1 MATTQHTVLV
11 VDDEP
16 ASVRAVRRAL
26 AEENRVLTAGS
37 GPEGLRLLAAE
48 QVALIVADHRM
59 PEMTGTEFMAE
70 SAARCPDTIRILLTG
85 YTDVDTV
92 IGAINAGH
100 VYYYLTKP
108 WEPREL
114 KLVVRRG
121 FERFDAEAARQ
132 RLTRELEQACDRIRR
147 EVEQKTRLLTMASH
161 ELGTPLHVLLNALD
175 LLATIELPPRARPWL
190 RAAQRNADWLGR
202 GLAQMTAAARSR
214 SDGIRLRPATLR
226 LADLWASLYRELRAH
241 LGERRLDLVAE
252 VNDDLPA
259 IEADRFWLRH
269 ALAGLVSNAIRFTP
283 DGGRVIVSARL
294 DAAGKQ
300 IAITVRDTGIGIPP
314 AQLAEIFEPFSAA
327 GGDPFQHASGSLAFG
342 ARGLGLGL
350 SIAQAIVAL
359 HGGSIVAESQPQ
371 QGSCFTLLLPMCRR
385 AAARGDFE

>member
-1 MATTQHTVLV
+1 MTRTQHTVLV

-26 AEENRVLTAGS
+26 ADEHRVLTAGS

-48 QVALIVADHRM
+48 RVALIVADHRM
-59 PEMTGTEFMAE
+59 PEMTGTEFLAE
-70 SAARCPDTIRILLTG
+70 SAARCPDTIRVLLTG

-114 KLVVRRG
+114 KLVVQRG
-121 FERFDAEAARQ
+121 FERFDAEAQ
-132 RLTRELEQACDRIRR
+132 RRRLLRELEQACGRIRR
-147 EVEQKTRLLTMASH
+147 EAEQKTRLLAMAAH

-175 LLATIELPPRARPWL
+175 LLAITELPSRAQPWL
-190 RAAQRNADWLGR
+190 RTAQRNADWLGR
-202 GLAQMTAAARSR
+202 GLAQMTAAARLR
-214 SDGIRLRPATLR
+214 SDGIRLRQTELR
-226 LADLWASLYRELRAH
+226 LAELWVSLHQELQPR

-252 VNDDLPA
+252 VNDELPA
-259 IEADRFWLRH
+259 IEGDRFWLRH
-269 ALAGLVSNAIRFTP
+269 ALAAVVSNAIRFTP
-283 DGGRVIVSARL
+283 DGGRVSVCARE
-294 DAAGKQ
+294 DAAGQQ
-300 IAITVRDTGIGIPP
+300 IAVEVRDTGIGISPDH
-314 AQLAEIFEPFSAA
+314 LEDIFEPFSAA

-350 SIAQAIVAL
+350 SIARAIVGR
-359 HGGSIVAESQPQ
+359 HGGRIVAESQPQ
-371 QGSCFTLLLPMCRR
+371 GGSCFTLFLPLRRR
-385 AAARGDFE
+385 AAVRDDFE

>member
-1 MATTQHTVLV
+1 MAASQHTVLV

-48 QVALIVADHRM
+48 RVALIVADHRM
-59 PEMTGTEFMAE
+59 PEMTGTEFLAE
-70 SAARCPDTIRILLTG
+70 SAARCPDTIRVLLTG

-121 FERFDAEAARQ
+121 FERFDAEAERQ
-132 RLTRELEQACDRIRR
+132 RLLRELQQACDRIRR
-147 EVEQKTRLLTMASH
+147 EVEQKTRLLTMAAH
-161 ELGTPLHVLLNALD
+161 ELGTPLHVLLNALA
-175 LLATIELPPRARPWL
+175 LLATIELPPRAQAWL
-190 RAAQRNADWLGR
+190 RTAQRNADWLGR

-214 SDGIRLRPATLR
+214 SDGIRLRPAALR
-226 LADLWASLYRELRAH
+226 LADLWASLYQELRAH
-241 LGERRLDLVAE
+241 LGERRLELVAE

-269 ALAGLVSNAIRFTP
+269 ALAGVVSNAIRFTP
-283 DGGRVIVSARL
+283 DGGRVSVSARP

-300 IAITVRDTGIGIPP
+300 IAVTVRDTGIGIPA

-350 SIAQAIVAL
+350 SIARAIVAL

-371 QGSCFTLLLPMCRR
+371 RGSCFTLLLPMHRR
-385 AAARGDFE
+385 AAARDDFE